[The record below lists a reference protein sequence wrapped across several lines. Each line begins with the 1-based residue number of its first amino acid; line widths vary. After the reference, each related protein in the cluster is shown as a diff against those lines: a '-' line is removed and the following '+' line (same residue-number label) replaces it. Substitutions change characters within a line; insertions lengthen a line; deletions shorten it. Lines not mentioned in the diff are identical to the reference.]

1 MRLLHRGPRPVL
13 RRRVRHTLLAL
24 PAVAFLAASAVV
36 VWVPAG
42 ASGTTDLAP
51 VAAAAPGGGGADD
64 GETQTKYGP
73 LSAADR
79 DFLVKVWFAGSWE
92 GPAGRMAL
100 QRSKNPLIQ
109 EAGRH
114 LIAGHTELDAKVN
127 AIGKELNVELPTEP
141 NDELKGRIAAMDKAS
156 TPEAFDQLFVDML
169 RNAHGGVYQL
179 LAKIRAGTRNSLIR
193 QYAQRCMTV
202 VLDHITVL
210 EKTGMVDWSRLPWP
224 PSPTP
229 GARPE
234 DGMVQTPS
242 GLLTA
247 ADRDFLVKVKLAGL
261 WEGPSGRQAQERAGI
276 PAVKLAGEHLIDG
289 HAELDATV
297 NEVAAKFN
305 VKLPTEPNAAQKTWM
320 AEMDSAPTPQEYDK
334 VWVKRLRA
342 AHGNVFSLL
351 STIRAGTRNN
361 AIRTFTERA
370 MQVVLDHITMLE
382 KTGLVDFNAL
392 PPPPDPVKAK
402 PRISDNGVVIVVVV
416 MIGLAVL
423 MTIYTR
429 GATKGPKRRKV
440 TPARPVRSTG
450 S

>member
-1 MRLLHRGPRPVL
+1 MRSFHRGPRPVL

-42 ASGTTDLAP
+42 ASSTTDLTT
-51 VAAAAPGGGGADD
+51 VASAAPGGGGGE

-100 QRSKNPLIQ
+100 AKSKNPLIQ

-127 AIGKELNVELPTEP
+127 AIGRELNVELPDEP
-141 NDELKGRIAAMDKAS
+141 SDELKGRMAAMDKAS
-156 TPEAFDQLFVDML
+156 TPEAFDQIFVDML
-169 RNAHGGVYQL
+169 RSAHGGVYQL

-193 QYAQRCMTV
+193 QYAERCMTV

-210 EKTGMVDWSRLPWP
+210 EKTGMVDWTRLPWP

-234 DGMVQTPS
+234 DGMVETES
-242 GLLTA
+242 GLFTA
-247 ADRDFLVKVKLAGL
+247 ADRDFLVKVQLAGL
-261 WEGPSGRQAQERAGI
+261 WEGPSGRQAQERAGSQ
-276 PAVKLAGEHLIDG
+276 AVKLAGEHLIDG

-297 NEVAAKFN
+297 AEVATRFG
-305 VKLPTEPNAAQKTWM
+305 VVAADR
-320 AEMDSAPTPQEYDK
+320 AERGAEDLDGGDELGHHAAGVRQGLGQAAARRARQRVQPAVHDPCRHPQQ
-334 VWVKRLRA
+334 
-342 AHGNVFSLL
+342 HGPDVH
-351 STIRAGTRNN
+351 RAGD
-361 AIRTFTERA
+361 ADRA
-370 MQVVLDHITMLE
+370 GPHHDAGEDRAGRLQRPAGAAGAGRRQASDQRPGRGDRGGADDRVGRRDDDLHPGRHQ
-382 KTGLVDFNAL
+382 GL
-392 PPPPDPVKAK
+392 
-402 PRISDNGVVIVVVV
+402 S
-416 MIGLAVL
+416 
-423 MTIYTR
+423 
-429 GATKGPKRRKV
+429 RRKV
-440 TPARPVRSTG
+440 TPSSPVRTTG

>member
-1 MRLLHRGPRPVL
+1 MRSFHRGPRPVL

-42 ASGTTDLAP
+42 ASSTTDLTT
-51 VAAAAPGGGGADD
+51 VASAAPGGGGGE

-100 QRSKNPLIQ
+100 AKSKNPLIQ
-109 EAGRH
+109 ESGRH

-127 AIGKELNVELPTEP
+127 AIGRELNVELPDEP
-141 NDELKGRIAAMDKAS
+141 SDELKGRMAAMDKAS
-156 TPEAFDQLFVDML
+156 TPEAFDQIFVDML
-169 RNAHGGVYQL
+169 RSAHGGVYQL

-210 EKTGMVDWSRLPWP
+210 EKTGLVDWTRLPWP

-234 DGMVQTPS
+234 DGMVETPS
-242 GLLTA
+242 GLFTA
-247 ADRDFLVKVKLAGL
+247 ADRDFLVKVQLAGL
-261 WEGPSGRQAQERAGI
+261 WEGPSGRQAQERAGSQ
-276 PAVKLAGEHLIDG
+276 AVKLAGEHLIDG

-297 NEVAAKFN
+297 AEVATKFG
-305 VKLPTEPNAAQKTWM
+305 VDLPTEPNAAQKTWM
-320 AEMDSAPTPQEYDK
+320 AEMNSAATPQEYDK

-382 KTGLVDFNAL
+382 KTGLVDYNEL
-392 PPPPDPVKAK
+392 PPPPEPVAAK
-402 PRISDNGVVIVVVV
+402 SRISDQGVMIVVVL
-416 MIGLAVL
+416 MIGLAVV

-429 GATKGPKRRKV
+429 GATKGPKRRKLA
-440 TPARPVRSTG
+440 PSSPVRTTG